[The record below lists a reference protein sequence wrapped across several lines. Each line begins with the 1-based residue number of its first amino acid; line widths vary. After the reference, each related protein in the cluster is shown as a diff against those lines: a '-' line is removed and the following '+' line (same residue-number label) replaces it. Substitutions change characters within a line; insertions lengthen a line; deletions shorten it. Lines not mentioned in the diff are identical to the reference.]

1 MRIMKV
7 YQQIKKYR
15 KLCNFSQEEL
25 AEKIYV
31 SRQTIS
37 NWENG
42 KSYPDIDNLLRLSS
56 LFEISLD
63 TLIKGD
69 VDLMKKK
76 LSSHDMDIWTGVMI
90 IFWLLAIF
98 VGIPMTYFLG
108 WIGIGVIAT
117 LFVIYFAAAVRV
129 DLIKKKND
137 LKTYKEIV
145 AFTNNQELSLEEKV
159 KDRQGYWKRELLL
172 ILVSGLITAFLS
184 FIVIIIVKMI
194 LY

>member
-1 MRIMKV
+1 MKV

>member
-1 MRIMKV
+1 MKV

-15 KLCNFSQEEL
+15 KLRNFSQEEL

-42 KSYPDIDNLLRLSS
+42 KSYPDIDNLIRLSS

-76 LSSHDMDIWTGVMI
+76 VSSHDMDIWTGVMI

-117 LFVIYFAAAVRV
+117 LFVIYFAAAVKV

>member
-1 MRIMKV
+1 MKV

-117 LFVIYFAAAVRV
+117 LFVIYFAAAVKV

>member
-1 MRIMKV
+1 MKV

-15 KLCNFSQEEL
+15 KLRNFSQEEL

-42 KSYPDIDNLLRLSS
+42 KSYPDIDNLIRLSS

-117 LFVIYFAAAVRV
+117 LFVIYFAAAVKV

>member
-1 MRIMKV
+1 MKV

-98 VGIPMTYFLG
+98 VGIQMTYFLG